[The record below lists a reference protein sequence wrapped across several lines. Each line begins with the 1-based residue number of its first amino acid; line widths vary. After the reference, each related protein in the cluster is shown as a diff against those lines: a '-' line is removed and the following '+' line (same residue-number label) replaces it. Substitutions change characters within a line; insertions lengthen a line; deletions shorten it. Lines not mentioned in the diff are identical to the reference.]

1 MGGRDTN
8 SFCLEFPKVTHENM
22 LFTTF
27 NNAQMEDWQKIDGNG
42 NLAYNEI
49 FHYHNN
55 PPKFTRKIKY
65 GKHTR
70 KEIILKI
77 QIGPNAIMVVHTKDV
92 SYTPIFPYHILL
104 VLVHM
109 KIIHLKI
116 HFNPIFFSC

>member
-70 KEIILKI
+70 KEIIHKI

-92 SYTPIFPYHILL
+92 SYTPIFRITSY
-104 VLVHM
+104 
-109 KIIHLKI
+109 
-116 HFNPIFFSC
+116 